1 MRPLSKLAVVRE
13 VQGDT
18 KRRTGVYTT
27 PVHED
32 SSTVSTKQFPA
43 TVEFGKGLLFFN
55 QTTT

>member
-1 MRPLSKLAVVRE
+1 M
-13 VQGDT
+13 QGNT
-18 KRRTGVYTT
+18 KRRTGVYT

-32 SSTVSTKQFPA
+32 SSTLSTKQFPT